1 MTVSLRTQGAV
12 RELEAA
18 LAMPDV
24 PDRVARSFEA
34 LADRLRRP
42 VRVAILGVEA
52 GRRRGLFCAILGK
65 PPLPLDAD
73 WPTIEISYGER
84 PHTSAILSD
93 GSALSADGM
102 PGNDL
107 LARAPAFVGIRAQNE
122 ILRRMTFLYLAA
134 GPDRAEQAAALRWAV
149 PRTDVAV
156 WCTRRFTAHEAAIW
170 AAAPDR
176 IKHHAHLAVMGDDS
190 DFEAVE
196 RSGPEEFEHLIALP
210 SPDAAPLLRC
220 IDESIDA
227 ALREDLDTA
236 RIMMHRFGVTPP
248 AEGQERAKPSPRNGQ
263 EPDERV
269 GLLSEPL
276 LFLRRRARAMFEL
289 MDWQDTET
297 DGWASM
303 VLEHCRETT
312 EALRERATGWPDE
325 VEAIVDLRQLLHDAA
340 DMAVLLQ
347 IEGGE
352 DQAADA
358 AALLNQIRDA
368 FERTLA
374 PVGPQAN
381 RETR

>member
-34 LADRLRRP
+34 LADRLRKP
-42 VRVAILGVEA
+42 VRVTILGVEA
-52 GRRRGLFCAILGK
+52 RRRRGLLCAILGK

-73 WPTIEISYGER
+73 WPTIEIAYAER

-93 GSALSADGM
+93 GSALSAEGM
-102 PGNDL
+102 PGADL
-107 LARAPAFVGIRAQNE
+107 LSRAPAFVGIKAQSE
-122 ILRRMTFLYLAA
+122 VLQRMTFLYLAA
-134 GPDRAEQAAALRWAV
+134 GPDRAEQAAALKWAV

-156 WCTRRFTAHEAAIW
+156 WCTRRFTATEAAIW

-176 IKHHAHLAVMGDDS
+176 IKHHAHLAVMGDDG
-190 DFEAVE
+190 DFASVE
-196 RSGPEEFEHLIALP
+196 QGRPADFEHLIALP
-210 SPDAAPLLRC
+210 TPDAAPLLRC

-236 RIMMHRFGVTPP
+236 RIMMHRFGVAPPAQGQDRATPP
-248 AEGQERAKPSPRNGQ
+248 PRSSH
-263 EPDERV
+263 EPDDRV
-269 GLLSEPL
+269 EVLSEPL
-276 LFLRRRARAMFEL
+276 LFLRRRARAIFEL
-289 MDWQDTET
+289 MDWQDPET
-297 DGWASM
+297 DTWAPM

-312 EALRERATGWPDE
+312 EALRERATNWPDE

-368 FERTLA
+368 FERALA

>member
-34 LADRLRRP
+34 LADRLRKP

-52 GRRRGLFCAILGK
+52 RRRRGLLCAILGR
-65 PPLPLDAD
+65 PPFPLEAD
-73 WPTIEISYGER
+73 WPTIEISFAER

-93 GSALSADGM
+93 GSALSAEGM
-102 PGNDL
+102 PGADL
-107 LARAPAFVGIRAQNE
+107 LARAPAFVGIKAPNE
-122 ILRRMTFLYLAA
+122 VLKRMTFLYLAA
-134 GPDRAEQAAALRWAV
+134 GPDRAEQAAALRWAL

-156 WCTRRFTAHEAAIW
+156 WCTRKFTAREAAIW
-170 AAAPDR
+170 AAAPDG

-190 DFEAVE
+190 DFAVVE
-196 RSGPEEFEHLIALP
+196 QGCPADFEHLIALP
-210 SPDAAPLLRC
+210 TPDAAPLLRC
-220 IDESIDA
+220 IDDSIDA

-248 AEGQERAKPSPRNGQ
+248 AEGEDRAKPALRDGH

-269 GLLSEPL
+269 GVLSEPL
-276 LFLRRRARAMFEL
+276 LFLRRRARAIFEL
-289 MDWQDTET
+289 MDWQDPDT
-297 DGWASM
+297 DTWASM

-312 EALRERATGWPDE
+312 EALRERATSWPDE
-325 VEAIVDLRQLLHDAA
+325 VEAIVDLRQLLQDAA
-340 DMAVLLQ
+340 DMTVLLQ

-358 AALLNQIRDA
+358 AALLCQIRNA
-368 FERTLA
+368 FERALA
-374 PVGPQAN
+374 PAGPKSN